1 MRHTHLGLDFPRE
14 DLMEYGREE
23 LKGKSRMSMSSCT
36 RKELL
41 LESPQGVKRN
51 EVKFLG
57 VA

>member
-1 MRHTHLGLDFPRE
+1 
-14 DLMEYGREE
+14 MEYGRVE

-51 EVKFLG
+51 EVKFLA